1 MLQVSNH
8 HLLGFLIKIY
18 KIVLSLVLAKFT
30 LLWHMVMYEQRTVK
44 MKITQMNDK
53 VIITYINLKK
63 GKVHISIEPAF
74 KKKKNKKRER
84 KKSHYTSLNYLAKVK
99 EL

>member
-8 HLLGFLIKIY
+8 NLLGFLVKIY
-18 KIVLSLVLAKFT
+18 KTVLSLISENFT

-53 VIITYINLKK
+53 VIITYINLKNVK
-63 GKVHISIEPAF
+63 
-74 KKKKNKKRER
+74 
-84 KKSHYTSLNYLAKVK
+84 YTSQ
-99 EL
+99 